1 METDQ
6 IATPTTKQKPR
17 SPLKAQAH
25 EAAEAH
31 HLALTILGQVL
42 DAFIIEVNAKEK
54 KASLLRV
61 TLWIEQAL
69 AELRLTVSAT
79 NKIQGMSADF
89 PQSFFRQVCQRGVGQ
104 ELGRRQR
111 TELVRPFNRVREV
124 LNKHL
129 SAPLDRVINYNRAPR
144 SLAIASRPNAFIP
157 PSPEPNWWR
166 TSSAQR
172 GRSTRNRVF
181 SPECHLVGFHHVNAK
196 HLDRYVR
203 RLRRQVDAVAIQI

>member
-61 TLWIEQAL
+61 TLWVEQAL

-89 PQSFFRQVCQRGVGQ
+89 LQRFFSTG
-104 ELGRRQR
+104 
-111 TELVRPFNRVREV
+111 
-124 LNKHL
+124 L
-129 SAPLDRVINYNRAPR
+129 SAWGWPR
-144 SLAIASRPNAFIP
+144 TGSP
-157 PSPEPNWWR
+157 P
-166 TSSAQR
+166 A
-172 GRSTRNRVF
+172 
-181 SPECHLVGFHHVNAK
+181 
-196 HLDRYVR
+196 D
-203 RLRRQVDAVAIQI
+203 